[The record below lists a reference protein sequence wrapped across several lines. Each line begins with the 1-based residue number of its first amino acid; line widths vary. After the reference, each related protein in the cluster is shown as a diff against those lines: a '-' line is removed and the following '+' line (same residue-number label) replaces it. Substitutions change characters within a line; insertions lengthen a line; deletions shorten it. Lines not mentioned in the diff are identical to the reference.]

1 MGMTLFTRRFAAWI
15 ACFAILLA
23 ALAPSISQAVANA
36 KQESGSGWA
45 EICSVAG
52 IRFVQLVQADDGA
65 SDDGKSGGGMGM
77 QMEHCAFCSAHAVSV
92 GLPPASPALP
102 LLVASGTAIFPAL
115 YYQSPSPLFIWSTAQ
130 SRAPPVFV

>member
-23 ALAPSISQAVANA
+23 ALAPSVSQAVANA

-52 IRFVQLVQADDGA
+52 IRFVQVDDDGGA
-65 SDDGKSGGGMGM
+65 DGKSGGKAM
-77 QMEHCAFCSAHAVSV
+77 QMEHCAFCSTHAGSV
-92 GLPPASPALP
+92 GLPPSPVLP
-102 LLVASGTAIFPAL
+102 LPVAGGTAIFPAL

-130 SRAPPVFV
+130 SRAPPALV

>member
-1 MGMTLFTRRFAAWI
+1 MTLFTRRFAAWI

-52 IRFVQLVQADDGA
+52 IRFVQVDNDGA
-65 SDDGKSGGGMGM
+65 ADEKSGGKAM
-77 QMEHCAFCSAHAVSV
+77 QMEHCAFCSTHAGSV
-92 GLPPASPALP
+92 GLPPASTVLP

-130 SRAPPVFV
+130 SRAPPALV

>member
-15 ACFAILLA
+15 ACLAILLA

-52 IRFVQLVQADDGA
+52 IRFVQVDAGA
-65 SDDGKSGGGMGM
+65 PDDGKSAGKAM
-77 QMEHCAFCSAHAVSV
+77 QMEHCAFCSTHAGSV
-92 GLPPASPALP
+92 GLPPSPIMPLP
-102 LLVASGTAIFPAL
+102 VASGTAIFPAL
-115 YYQSPSPLFIWSTAQ
+115 YYQSPAPLFIWSTAQ
-130 SRAPPVFV
+130 SRAPPALV

>member
-1 MGMTLFTRRFAAWI
+1 MGMTSFTRRCAAWI

-23 ALAPSISQAVANA
+23 ALAPSISHAVANA
-36 KQESGSGWA
+36 KQQSGSGWA

-52 IRFVQLVQADDGA
+52 IRFVQLVQVDDGA
-65 SDDGKSGGGMGM
+65 ADGKTGGKAM
-77 QMEHCAFCSAHAVSV
+77 QMEHCAFCSTHAGSI
-92 GLPPASPALP
+92 GLPPSPVLP

-130 SRAPPVFV
+130 SRAPPGLV

>member
-1 MGMTLFTRRFAAWI
+1 MGMTLFTRRLAAWI

-23 ALAPSISQAVANA
+23 ALAPSISRAVANA

-65 SDDGKSGGGMGM
+65 ADEKSGGKAM
-77 QMEHCAFCSAHAVSV
+77 QMEHCAFCSTHAGSV
-92 GLPPASPALP
+92 GLPPSPVLLLPVALG
-102 LLVASGTAIFPAL
+102 SAIFPSL
-115 YYQSPSPLFIWSTAQ
+115 YYQSPAPLFMWSTAQ
-130 SRAPPVFV
+130 SRAPPALV

>member
-52 IRFVQLVQADDGA
+52 IRFVQVDDGA
-65 SDDGKSGGGMGM
+65 SDGGKSDGKAM
-77 QMEHCAFCSAHAVSV
+77 QMEHCAFCSTHAGSV
-92 GLPPASPALP
+92 GLPPSPVLP

-115 YYQSPSPLFIWSTAQ
+115 YYQSPAPLFIWSTAQ
-130 SRAPPVFV
+130 SRAPPALV

>member
-52 IRFVQLVQADDGA
+52 IRFVQVDDGA
-65 SDDGKSGGGMGM
+65 ADGRSGGKAM
-77 QMEHCAFCSAHAVSV
+77 QMEHCAFCSTHAGSV
-92 GLPPASPALP
+92 GLPPASPVLP
-102 LLVASGTAIFPAL
+102 LRLSSGTAIFPAL
-115 YYQSPSPLFIWSTAQ
+115 YYQSPAPLFIWSAAQ
-130 SRAPPVFV
+130 SRAPPSLV

>member
-15 ACFAILLA
+15 ACVAILLA

-52 IRFVQLVQADDGA
+52 IRFVQVDAGA
-65 SDDGKSGGGMGM
+65 TDDGKSAGKAM
-77 QMEHCAFCSAHAVSV
+77 QMEHCAFCSTHAGSA
-92 GLPPASPALP
+92 GLPSSPIVPLP
-102 LLVASGTAIFPAL
+102 VASGTAIFPAL
-115 YYQSPSPLFIWSTAQ
+115 YYQSPAPLFIWSVAQ
-130 SRAPPVFV
+130 SRAPPALV

>member
-1 MGMTLFTRRFAAWI
+1 MGMTSFTRRFAAWI

-23 ALAPSISQAVANA
+23 ALSPSIYQAVANA

-52 IRFVQLVQADDGA
+52 IRFVQVDDDGA
-65 SDDGKSGGGMGM
+65 ADGKSGGKAM
-77 QMEHCAFCSAHAVSV
+77 QMEHCAFCSTHAGSV
-92 GLPPASPALP
+92 GLPPSPMLP
-102 LLVASGTAIFPAL
+102 LPVASGTAIFPAL

-130 SRAPPVFV
+130 SRAPPTLI

>member
-52 IRFVQLVQADDGA
+52 IRFVQVDDGA
-65 SDDGKSGGGMGM
+65 ADEKSAGKAM
-77 QMEHCAFCSAHAVSV
+77 QMEHCAFCATHAGSV
-92 GLPPASPALP
+92 GLPPSPVLP
-102 LLVASGTAIFPAL
+102 LPVISGTAIFPAL

-130 SRAPPVFV
+130 SRAPPVSV

>member
-1 MGMTLFTRRFAAWI
+1 MGMTLFMRRFAAWI

-52 IRFVQLVQADDGA
+52 IRFVQVDGAA
-65 SDDGKSGGGMGM
+65 SDDGKSAGKAM
-77 QMEHCAFCSAHAVSV
+77 QMEHCAFCSTHAGSV
-92 GLPPASPALP
+92 GLPPASPVLP
-102 LLVASGTAIFPAL
+102 LLVANGTAIFPSL
-115 YYQSPSPLFIWSTAQ
+115 YYQSPAPLFVWSTAQ
-130 SRAPPVFV
+130 SRAPPALV

>member
-52 IRFVQLVQADDGA
+52 IRFVQVDEDGA
-65 SDDGKSGGGMGM
+65 ADGKSGGKAM
-77 QMEHCAFCSAHAVSV
+77 QMEHCAFCSTHAGSV
-92 GLPPASPALP
+92 GLPPASPVLP
-102 LLVASGTAIFPAL
+102 LRLSSGTAIFPAL
-115 YYQSPSPLFIWSTAQ
+115 YYQSPSPLFIWSAAQ
-130 SRAPPVFV
+130 SRAPPTLV

>member
-52 IRFVQLVQADDGA
+52 IRFVQVDDGA
-65 SDDGKSGGGMGM
+65 ADEKSGAKAM
-77 QMEHCAFCSAHAVSV
+77 QMEHCAFCSTHAGSV
-92 GLPPASPALP
+92 GLPPASPVLP
-102 LLVASGTAIFPAL
+102 LPIASGTAIFPAL

-130 SRAPPVFV
+130 SRAPPTLV

>member
-52 IRFVQLVQADDGA
+52 IRFVQVDAGA
-65 SDDGKSGGGMGM
+65 VDEKSAGKAM
-77 QMEHCAFCSAHAVSV
+77 QMEHCAFCSTHAGSV
-92 GLPPASPALP
+92 GLPPASPVLP

-115 YYQSPSPLFIWSTAQ
+115 YYQSPAPLFIWSTAQ
-130 SRAPPVFV
+130 SRAPPALN

>member
-52 IRFVQLVQADDGA
+52 IRFVQVDAGA
-65 SDDGKSGGGMGM
+65 TDDGKSAGKAM
-77 QMEHCAFCSAHAVSV
+77 QMEHCAFCSTHAGSV
-92 GLPPASPALP
+92 GLPPSPIMPLP
-102 LLVASGTAIFPAL
+102 VASGTAIFPAL
-115 YYQSPSPLFIWSTAQ
+115 YYQSPAQLFIWSTAQ
-130 SRAPPVFV
+130 SRAPPALV

>member
-1 MGMTLFTRRFAAWI
+1 MGMTSFTRRCAAWI

-52 IRFVQLVQADDGA
+52 IRFVQVDDDGA
-65 SDDGKSGGGMGM
+65 ADGKGGGKAM
-77 QMEHCAFCSAHAVSV
+77 QMEHCAFCSTHAGSV
-92 GLPPASPALP
+92 GLPPTSPVLP
-102 LLVASGTAIFPAL
+102 LPVASGTVIFPAL

-130 SRAPPVFV
+130 SRAPPALI

>member
-15 ACFAILLA
+15 ACFALLLA

-52 IRFVQLVQADDGA
+52 IRFVQVDAGA
-65 SDDGKSGGGMGM
+65 TDDGKSAGKAM
-77 QMEHCAFCSAHAVSV
+77 QMEHCAFCSTHAGSV
-92 GLPPASPALP
+92 GLPPSPIMPLP
-102 LLVASGTAIFPAL
+102 VASSTAIFPAL
-115 YYQSPSPLFIWSTAQ
+115 YYQSPAQLFIWSTAQ
-130 SRAPPVFV
+130 SRAPPALV

>member
-52 IRFVQLVQADDGA
+52 IRFVQVDDDGA
-65 SDDGKSGGGMGM
+65 ADEKSGGKAM
-77 QMEHCAFCSAHAVSV
+77 QMEHCAFCSTHAGSV
-92 GLPPASPALP
+92 GLPPTSPVLP

-130 SRAPPVFV
+130 SRAPPTLV

>member
-52 IRFVQLVQADDGA
+52 IRFVQVDGA
-65 SDDGKSGGGMGM
+65 ASADGKSAGKAM
-77 QMEHCAFCSAHAVSV
+77 QMEHCAFCSTHAGSV
-92 GLPPASPALP
+92 GLPPASPVLP
-102 LLVASGTAIFPAL
+102 LPVAMGTAIFPAL
-115 YYQSPSPLFIWSTAQ
+115 YYQSPAPLFIWNTAQ

>member
-52 IRFVQLVQADDGA
+52 IRFVQLDDGA
-65 SDDGKSGGGMGM
+65 ADGKSGGKAM
-77 QMEHCAFCSAHAVSV
+77 QMEHCAFCSTHAGSV
-92 GLPPASPALP
+92 GLPPTSPVLP

-130 SRAPPVFV
+130 SRAPPTLV

>member
-52 IRFVQLVQADDGA
+52 IRFVQVDDDGGA
-65 SDDGKSGGGMGM
+65 DGKSGGKAM
-77 QMEHCAFCSAHAVSV
+77 QMEHCAFCSTHAGSV
-92 GLPPASPALP
+92 GLPPTSPVLP
-102 LLVASGTAIFPAL
+102 LPVASGTAIFPAL

-130 SRAPPVFV
+130 SRAPPFFV

>member
-52 IRFVQLVQADDGA
+52 IRFVQVDNDGA
-65 SDDGKSGGGMGM
+65 AAEKSSGKAM
-77 QMEHCAFCSAHAVSV
+77 QMEHCAFCSTHAGSV
-92 GLPPASPALP
+92 GLPPASPVLP

-130 SRAPPVFV
+130 SRAPPALV

>member
-1 MGMTLFTRRFAAWI
+1 MTLFTRRFAAWI

-23 ALAPSISQAVANA
+23 ALAPSISQAVASA

-52 IRFVQLVQADDGA
+52 IRFVQLVQAGDGA
-65 SDDGKSGGGMGM
+65 ADEKSGDKVM
-77 QMEHCAFCSAHAVSV
+77 QMEHCAFCSTHAGSV
-92 GLPPASPALP
+92 GLPPTSPVLP

-115 YYQSPSPLFIWSTAQ
+115 YYQSPAPLFIWSTAQ
-130 SRAPPVFV
+130 SRAPPALV

>member
-36 KQESGSGWA
+36 KQESDSGWA

-52 IRFVQLVQADDGA
+52 IRFVQVDDDGA
-65 SDDGKSGGGMGM
+65 ADGKSGGKAM
-77 QMEHCAFCSAHAVSV
+77 QMEHCAFCSTHAGSV
-92 GLPPASPALP
+92 GLPPTNPVLP

-130 SRAPPVFV
+130 SRAPPSLV

>member
-52 IRFVQLVQADDGA
+52 IRFVQVDDDGA
-65 SDDGKSGGGMGM
+65 ADGKSGGKAM
-77 QMEHCAFCSAHAVSV
+77 QMEHCAFCSTHAGSV
-92 GLPPASPALP
+92 GLPPASPVLP
-102 LLVASGTAIFPAL
+102 LRLSSGTAIFPAL
-115 YYQSPSPLFIWSTAQ
+115 YYQSPAPLFIWSAAQ
-130 SRAPPVFV
+130 SRAPPSLV

>member
-15 ACFAILLA
+15 ACFALLLA

-52 IRFVQLVQADDGA
+52 IRFVQVDAGA
-65 SDDGKSGGGMGM
+65 TDDGKSAGKAM
-77 QMEHCAFCSAHAVSV
+77 QMEHCAFCSTHAGSV
-92 GLPPASPALP
+92 GLPPSPIMPLP
-102 LLVASGTAIFPAL
+102 VASGTAIFPAL
-115 YYQSPSPLFIWSTAQ
+115 YYQSPAQLFIWSTAQ
-130 SRAPPVFV
+130 SRAPPALV

>member
-52 IRFVQLVQADDGA
+52 IRFVQVAAGA
-65 SDDGKSGGGMGM
+65 TDDGKSAGKAM
-77 QMEHCAFCSAHAVSV
+77 QMEHCAFCSTHAGSV
-92 GLPPASPALP
+92 GLPPSPIMPLP
-102 LLVASGTAIFPAL
+102 VASGTAIFPAL
-115 YYQSPSPLFIWSTAQ
+115 YYQSPAPLFIWSTAQ
-130 SRAPPVFV
+130 SRAPPALV

>member
-23 ALAPSISQAVANA
+23 ALAPSISQAVASA

-52 IRFVQLVQADDGA
+52 IRFVQLVQAGDGDA
-65 SDDGKSGGGMGM
+65 DEKSGGKVM
-77 QMEHCAFCSAHAVSV
+77 QMEHCAFCSTHAGSV
-92 GLPPASPALP
+92 GLPPTSPVLP
-102 LLVASGTAIFPAL
+102 LLVASGTAIFPSL
-115 YYQSPSPLFIWSTAQ
+115 YYQSPAPLFIWSTAQ
-130 SRAPPVFV
+130 SRAPPALV

>member
-1 MGMTLFTRRFAAWI
+1 MGMTSFTRRCAAWI

-52 IRFVQLVQADDGA
+52 IRFVQVDDDGA
-65 SDDGKSGGGMGM
+65 ADGKSGGKAM
-77 QMEHCAFCSAHAVSV
+77 QMEHCAFCSTHAGSV
-92 GLPPASPALP
+92 GLPPTSPVVPLP
-102 LLVASGTAIFPAL
+102 VASGTAIFPAL

-130 SRAPPVFV
+130 SRAPPTLI

>member
-23 ALAPSISQAVANA
+23 ALAPSISQAVATA

-52 IRFVQLVQADDGA
+52 IRFVQVDNDGA
-65 SDDGKSGGGMGM
+65 ADEKSGGKAM
-77 QMEHCAFCSAHAVSV
+77 QMEHCAFCSTHAGSV
-92 GLPPASPALP
+92 GLPPASPVLP

-115 YYQSPSPLFIWSTAQ
+115 YYQSPAPLFIWSTAQ
-130 SRAPPVFV
+130 SRAPPIFV

>member
-23 ALAPSISQAVANA
+23 ALAPSISQVVANA

-52 IRFVQLVQADDGA
+52 IRFVQVDDDGA
-65 SDDGKSGGGMGM
+65 ADGKSGGKAM
-77 QMEHCAFCSAHAVSV
+77 QMEHCAFCSTHAGSV
-92 GLPPASPALP
+92 GLPPASPVLP

-115 YYQSPSPLFIWSTAQ
+115 YYRSPAPLFIWSAAQ
-130 SRAPPVFV
+130 SRAPPSLV

>member
-52 IRFVQLVQADDGA
+52 IRFVQVDDGVA
-65 SDDGKSGGGMGM
+65 DEKSGAKAM
-77 QMEHCAFCSAHAVSV
+77 QMEHCAFCSTHAGSV
-92 GLPPASPALP
+92 GLPPTSPMLP
-102 LLVASGTAIFPAL
+102 LPVASGTAIFPAL

-130 SRAPPVFV
+130 SRAPPTLV